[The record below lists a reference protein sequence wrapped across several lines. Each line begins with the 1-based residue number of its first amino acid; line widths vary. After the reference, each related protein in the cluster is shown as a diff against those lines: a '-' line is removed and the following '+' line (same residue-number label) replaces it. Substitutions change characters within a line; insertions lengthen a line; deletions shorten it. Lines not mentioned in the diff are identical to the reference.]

1 MRFKCKYSTRM
12 DFVSIDFSLNR
23 NSNSSKF
30 LRLGSI
36 RHGLYNSVH
45 VIQAT
50 NSNVKIASAIHG
62 PVHVTNCTNTLLQI
76 PFSRQLRIH
85 DCTSVSFV
93 IHCASGPIIEGSKEM
108 KFYQKDFEKKYS
120 EDFDAGVNLYWDIKD
135 FFWLKNNIKSPNF
148 EVYTAKEFGEDNEV
162 KRLIESFDNFF
173 LSESNVE
180 ENSSGVE
187 RSGEEQNMGMDVINT
202 DGNDDEDE
210 SSEDE
215 L

>member
-1 MRFKCKYSTRM
+1 M
-12 DFVSIDFSLNR
+12 
-23 NSNSSKF
+23 
-30 LRLGSI
+30 RLGSI

-45 VIQAT
+45 VIQAE
-50 NSNVKIASAIHG
+50 NSNVKITSAIHG

-120 EDFDAGVNLYWDIKD
+120 EDFDAGVNLYWDVKD

-162 KRLIESFDNFF
+162 KRLIQSFDNFF
-173 LSESNVE
+173 LSESNIEE
-180 ENSSGVE
+180 ENSSGVK
-187 RSGEEQNMGMDVINT
+187 RSGEEQNIGMDVINT
-202 DGNDDEDE
+202 DGNDDEDD

>member
-1 MRFKCKYSTRM
+1 MHL
-12 DFVSIDFSLNR
+12 V
-23 NSNSSKF
+23 
-30 LRLGSI
+30 SI

-108 KFYQKDFEKKYS
+108 KFYQNDFEKKYS
-120 EDFDAGVNLYWDIKD
+120 EDFDAGVNLYWDVKD

-148 EVYTAKEFGEDNEV
+148 EVYTEKEFGEDDEV

-173 LSESNVE
+173 LSETNIE
-180 ENSSGVE
+180 ENTFGIE
-187 RSGEEQNMGMDVINT
+187 RSAEEQNLGMDETNA
-202 DGNDDEDE
+202 DGNDDED